1 MDQVL
6 ESMFREIGA
15 LPDDQRERIVRMLE
29 EEVRKARQAA
39 AKPGRWARLA
49 DRLSKESPLEGQSEE
64 FLRQAR
70 KFREGFTFVEPKG
83 AN

>member
-29 EEVRKARQAA
+29 EEVRKARQAV